1 MRVPNLTDINR
12 KYIPSAKTNVLDT
25 MKKHGFVPPSETPEA
40 QTKWFKVRNCA
51 AINEAKQ

>member
-1 MRVPNLTDINR
+1 MRTPNLTDINR
-12 KYIPSAKTNVLDT
+12 KYIPSAKTNVLET
-25 MKKHGFVPPSETPEA
+25 LKKHGFVPPSEIAEF